1 MQYIDNFKKWARA
14 ALKENIRM
22 ADDRTLWHYKKL
34 CRWFAILCDI
44 TFVKCSVGV
53 IFTDV
58 SIGVSVS
65 LVVPEHW
72 EQVLLLSRNL
82 KCDSVLLDH
91 DKITNEV
98 IVKLSG
104 KSHCC
109 GRNTNNACCNNLLQ
123 SIIACS
129 DLAHTYTT
137 YTYKRLQP
145 GSIQQFIRLKQS
157 IKWLT
162 LSKALDI

>member
-1 MQYIDNFKKWARA
+1 M
-14 ALKENIRM
+14 
-22 ADDRTLWHYKKL
+22 
-34 CRWFAILCDI
+34 
-44 TFVKCSVGV
+44 KCSAGV

-58 SIGVSVS
+58 SIGVPMT

-72 EQVLLLSRNL
+72 EYVFLLSRNL

-109 GRNTNNACCNNLLQ
+109 GRNTNNACCNNVLQ

-129 DLAHTYTT
+129 DLAHNYTAN
-137 YTYKRLQP
+137 TYKRHEP
-145 GSIQQFIRLKQS
+145 GSIQQFL
-157 IKWLT
+157 
-162 LSKALDI
+162 